1 MQQRLPSH
9 LDPPLAF
16 AHRGARAHAP
26 DNTIE
31 AFMLAR
37 RLGATGIESD
47 VWVTSDGV
55 PVLVHDGIV
64 RRGIRRVPISA
75 VAYRDLPEY
84 IPTLAALYAECGND
98 FDVSLDMKTP
108 EAYEPVA
115 EVVRAQG
122 VGVAGRTWLC
132 DPDLDHLVAHR
143 NTMADFRLAHSTR
156 LSKLDVTPE
165 LHAARLAEFGVDV
178 MNMHHT
184 DWNGGLVV
192 LFHRFDILA
201 FSWGLQ
207 LDHQLA
213 DALQM
218 GIDAVYSDYVD
229 TMMDVMAHEVGSL
242 GT

>member
-31 AFMLAR
+31 AFTLAR

-98 FDVSLDMKTP
+98 FDVSLDMK
-108 EAYEPVA
+108 
-115 EVVRAQG
+115 R
-122 VGVAGRTWLC
+122 
-132 DPDLDHLVAHR
+132 
-143 NTMADFRLAHSTR
+143 
-156 LSKLDVTPE
+156 E
-165 LHAARLAEFGVDV
+165 LP
-178 MNMHHT
+178 
-184 DWNGGLVV
+184 
-192 LFHRFDILA
+192 
-201 FSWGLQ
+201 
-207 LDHQLA
+207 
-213 DALQM
+213 
-218 GIDAVYSDYVD
+218 
-229 TMMDVMAHEVGSL
+229 
-242 GT
+242 